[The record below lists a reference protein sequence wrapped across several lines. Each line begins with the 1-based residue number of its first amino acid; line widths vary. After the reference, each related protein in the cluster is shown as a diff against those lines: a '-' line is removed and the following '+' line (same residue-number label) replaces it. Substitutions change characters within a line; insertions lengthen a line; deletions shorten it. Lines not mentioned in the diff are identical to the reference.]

1 MGRRS
6 STFWTSVY
14 QMPRG
19 AFLFLSAAA
28 HWTSCCELSTLKP
41 KKEERGGLMMET
53 SFFKKDPCRK
63 RGEEL

>member
-1 MGRRS
+1 
-6 STFWTSVY
+6 
-14 QMPRG
+14 MPRG